1 MDIDQ
6 RRLGE
11 RLNDLKSRLVNLRG
25 ESEHWRGRLSS
36 SALSTA
42 TAVFALSTV
51 DLAQHQSLIAN
62 GLDWLVQNQN
72 PDGGWGDTIRSQSNI
87 STTMLGWAAFTATSQ
102 TQTYDSAIS
111 RAEDWLAKRAG
122 ALETDAL
129 VEAVYESYG
138 ADRTF
143 SVPILTMCAIAG
155 RLGDNPWAY
164 VKPLPFEL
172 AALPH
177 QMFKWLNLNV
187 VSYALPALIAIGQAN
202 FHNNPPANA
211 PVRFIRR
218 LTKNKT
224 LRILQNI
231 QPQNGG
237 FLEATPLTSFVVM
250 TLAAADQKDS
260 TVVSKGIEFLVKSV
274 QSDGSWPIDTD
285 LATWLTTLSVN
296 ALAHAPDYKTLLSNK
311 DRSQILIWL
320 LGQQYHAEHAF
331 THAAPGG
338 WAWTDLA
345 GAVPDADDTAG
356 ALIAIHNLTGPADD
370 VTGQAFAGVKW
381 LLDIQN
387 RDGGIPT
394 FCKGWGRLPFDRSA
408 PDLTAHALAA
418 WSLWLEQL
426 PAPAKKRTEKAIRR
440 AVVFLRQSQTPEGT
454 WIPLWFGNESYPRKE
469 NPVYGTA
476 RVLLGLN
483 RLPMRFLTGVE
494 ANITAAV
501 QWLLDIQADDGS
513 WGGVGSAAPSI
524 EETALATEALGAL
537 LLRTIHDENFSAAV
551 PLPVEN
557 MQHAVYP
564 AAQWL
569 MQHTAN
575 PDRIHPAPIGLYFA
589 RLWYYEELYPLIF
602 AVAALQKVKN
612 TLEDAEC

>member
-1 MDIDQ
+1 MDIDR
-6 RRLGE
+6 RRLDE
-11 RLNDLKSRLVNLRG
+11 RLERLKSRLVNLRG
-25 ESEHWRGRLSS
+25 ESAHWPGRLSS
-36 SALSTA
+36 SALATA
-42 TAVFALSTV
+42 TAVFALSSV
-51 DLAQHQSLIAN
+51 DPVQYQSLIAN

-87 STTMLGWAAFTATSQ
+87 STTMLGWAAFTAASQ
-102 TQTYDSAIS
+102 TQAYDSAIS
-111 RAEDWLAKRAG
+111 RAEVWLAKRTG

-129 VEAVYESYG
+129 VEAIYESYG
-138 ADRTF
+138 EDRTF
-143 SVPILTMCAIAG
+143 SVPILTMCALAG

-177 QMFKWLNLNV
+177 QIFKWLNLNV

-211 PVRFIRR
+211 MTRFIRR
-218 LTKNKT
+218 LTRNKT

-250 TLAAADQKDS
+250 TLAAADQKAGA
-260 TVVSKGIEFLVKSV
+260 VVSKGIDFLVKSV
-274 QSDGSWPIDTD
+274 QTDGSWPIDTN

-296 ALAHAPDYKTLLSNK
+296 ALAHAPDYKTLLSHK
-311 DRSQILIWL
+311 DRSQILTWL
-320 LGQQYHAEHAF
+320 SGQQYQAEHPY
-331 THAAPGG
+331 THAASGG
-338 WAWTDLA
+338 WAWTDLP

-356 ALIAIHNLTGPADD
+356 ALIALHNLTGGDDD

-408 PDLTAHALAA
+408 PDPTAGALAA

-426 PAPAKKRTEKAIRR
+426 PAPAKKRAEYAMRR
-440 AVVFLRQSQTPEGT
+440 AVVFLKQNQTPDGA
-454 WIPLWFGNESYPRKE
+454 WIPLWFGNESYPQKE

-483 RLPMRFLTGVE
+483 RLPMRFLGGVE

-513 WGGVGSAAPSI
+513 WGGLNSAASSI
-524 EETALATEALGAL
+524 EETALATDALAAL
-537 LLRTIHDENFSAAV
+537 LPGTTHDESFAIAV

-557 MQHAVYP
+557 MRQAVYR

-569 MQHTAN
+569 MQHTEN
-575 PDRIHPAPIGLYFA
+575 PDRIHSAPIGLYFA

-612 TLEDAEC
+612 MLENAES

>member
-6 RRLGE
+6 RHLGE
-11 RLNDLKSRLVNLRG
+11 RLTDLKSRLVNLRG
-25 ESEHWRGRLSS
+25 EFAHWRGRLSS

-42 TAVFALSTV
+42 TAVFALSSV
-51 DLAQHQSLIAN
+51 DPAQHQSLITN

-87 STTMLGWAAFTATSQ
+87 STTMLCWAAFTAASE
-102 TQTYDSAIS
+102 TQAYDGTIS
-111 RAEDWLAKRAG
+111 RAEKWLAKRAG

-129 VEAVYESYG
+129 IEAVYENYG

-211 PVRFIRR
+211 LTRFIRR
-218 LTKNKT
+218 LTQSKT

-250 TLAAADQKDS
+250 TLASANQKDC
-260 TVVSKGIEFLVKSV
+260 TVVSKGIQFLVKSV

-296 ALAHAPDYKTLLSNK
+296 ALAQAPDYKTLLSHK
-311 DRSQILIWL
+311 DRQHILIWL
-320 LGQQYHAEHAF
+320 LGQQYQAQHPY

-356 ALIAIHNLTGPADD
+356 ALIAIGNLTGPADD

-387 RDGGIPT
+387 RNGGIGT
-394 FCKGWGRLPFDRSA
+394 FCKGWGKLPFDRSA

-418 WSLWLEQL
+418 WSLWIEQL
-426 PAPAKKRTEKAIRR
+426 PPPAKKRTEKAMRR
-440 AVVFLRQSQTPEGT
+440 AVKFLKGNQTPDGA
-454 WIPLWFGNESYPRKE
+454 WIPLWFGNESCPRKE

-483 RLPMRFLTGVE
+483 RLPMRFLTGAE
-494 ANITAAV
+494 ANIAAAV
-501 QWLLDIQADDGS
+501 QWLLEIQADDGS
-513 WGGVGSAAPSI
+513 WGGVSSATPSI
-524 EETALATEALGAL
+524 EETALATDALGAL
-537 LLRTIHDENFSAAV
+537 LLRTRHDEGFAAVV

-557 MQHAVYP
+557 MQQAVYP

-569 MQHTAN
+569 MQHTEN
-575 PDRIHPAPIGLYFA
+575 PDSIHSAPIGLYFA
-589 RLWYYEELYPLIF
+589 RLWYFEELYPLIF
-602 AVAALQKVKN
+602 TVSALQRVAN
-612 TLEDAEC
+612 LLALR

>member
-6 RRLGE
+6 RPLGE
-11 RLNDLKSRLVNLRG
+11 RLNDLKSRLVNSRG
-25 ESEHWRGRLSS
+25 ESAHWRGRLSS
-36 SALSTA
+36 SPLSTA
-42 TAVFALSTV
+42 TAVFALSSV
-51 DLAQHQSLIAN
+51 DPAQHRSLIAN

-87 STTMLGWAAFTATSQ
+87 STTMLCWAAFTAASK

-111 RAEDWLAKRAG
+111 RAEVWLAKRAG

-129 VEAVYESYG
+129 VEAIYESYG

-155 RLGDNPWAY
+155 RLGANPWAY

-177 QMFKWLNLNV
+177 QIFKWLNLNV

-202 FHNNPPANA
+202 FHNNPPANGLT
-211 PVRFIRR
+211 RFIRR

-250 TLAAADQKDS
+250 TLAAADQKNS
-260 TVVSKGIEFLVKSV
+260 TVVSKGIDFLVKSV
-274 QSDGSWPIDTD
+274 RSDGSWPIDTD

-296 ALAHAPDYKTLLSNK
+296 ALAQAPDYKTLLSHKN
-311 DRSQILIWL
+311 RSQLLIWL
-320 LGQQYHAEHAF
+320 LGQQYQAQHPY

-387 RDGGIPT
+387 RNGGIPT
-394 FCKGWGRLPFDRSA
+394 FCKGWGKLPFDRSA
-408 PDLTAHALAA
+408 PDLTAHTVAA
-418 WSLWLEQL
+418 WSLWLDQL
-426 PAPAKKRTEKAIRR
+426 PPPARKRTEKAIRR
-440 AVVFLRQSQTPEGT
+440 AVVFLKQNQSPEGT
-454 WIPLWFGNESYPRKE
+454 WIPLWFGNESNPRKE

-483 RLPMRFLTGVE
+483 RLTMEFLGGAE
-494 ANITAAV
+494 ANMAAAV
-501 QWLLDIQADDGS
+501 RWLLDIHADDGS
-513 WGGVGSAAPSI
+513 WGGGRLAPSI
-524 EETALATEALGAL
+524 EETALAADALAAL
-537 LLRTIHDENFSAAV
+537 LLRTRQDQKFSKALNLPIEQMRQAICRAAAWLTEHV
-551 PLPVEN
+551 DNP
-557 MQHAVYP
+557 QHIP
-564 AAQWL
+564 S
-569 MQHTAN
+569 
-575 PDRIHPAPIGLYFA
+575 APIGLYFA
-589 RLWYYEELYPLIF
+589 RLWYFEELYPLIF
-602 AVAALQKVKN
+602 TVSALQKVQN
-612 TLEDAEC
+612 LLALG

>member
-6 RRLGE
+6 KHLDE
-11 RLNDLKSRLVNLRG
+11 KLNDLKSRLVNLRG
-25 ESEHWRGRLSS
+25 ESTHWRGRLSS
-36 SALSTA
+36 SALATA

-51 DLAQHQSLIAN
+51 DPVQYQSLIAN
-62 GLDWLVQNQN
+62 GLNWLVQNQN

-87 STTMLGWAAFTATSQ
+87 STTMLCWAAFTATSQ
-102 TQTYDSAIS
+102 TQTSDSAIS
-111 RAEDWLAKRAG
+111 RAEVWLTKRAG
-122 ALETDAL
+122 SLETDAL
-129 VEAVYESYG
+129 VEAIYASYG

-155 RLGDNPWAY
+155 RLGDNPWPY

-177 QMFKWLNLNV
+177 QLFKWLNLNV

-202 FHNNPPANA
+202 FHNNPPANRL
-211 PVRFIRR
+211 VRFIRR
-218 LTKNKT
+218 LTQNKT

-250 TLAAADQKDS
+250 TLVAADQKDS

-274 QSDGSWPIDTD
+274 RSDGSWPIDTD

-296 ALAHAPDYKTLLSNK
+296 ALAQAPDYKTLLSHKN
-311 DRSQILIWL
+311 RQHTLIWL
-320 LGQQYHAEHAF
+320 LGRQYHAEHAF

-356 ALIAIHNLTGPADD
+356 ALIAMHNLTGPDDD

-426 PAPAKKRTEKAIRR
+426 PAPAKKRTEKAMRR
-440 AVVFLRQSQTPEGT
+440 AVVFLKQNQTPDGA
-454 WIPLWFGNESYPRKE
+454 WIPLWFGNESNPQKE
-469 NPVYGTA
+469 NPVYGAA

-483 RLPMRFLTGVE
+483 RLPMRFITGAE
-494 ANITAAV
+494 PNIAAAV
-501 QWLLDIQADDGS
+501 QWLLEIQGDDGS
-513 WGGVGSAAPSI
+513 WGGVGSAAASI
-524 EETALATEALGAL
+524 EETALATEALATL
-537 LLRTIHDENFSAAV
+537 LLRTIHDESFAKTFA
-551 PLPVEN
+551 LPVEK
-557 MQHAVYP
+557 MRQAVYP

-569 MQHTAN
+569 MQHTEN

-612 TLEDAEC
+612 TLADVES